1 MIINFFLV
9 PQPSL
14 TTKQQ
19 QNLLFSTNTVPKS
32 SFSTPTPTNY
42 SNINRN
48 SITRNNP
55 QNSMMNTLNPTFNT
69 RNTQHQQQQ
78 PQFNSNA
85 NLSQLYR

>member
-1 MIINFFLV
+1 M
-9 PQPSL
+9 
-14 TTKQQ
+14 TKQQ
-19 QNLLFSTNTVPKS
+19 QPNLLFSANTVPKS
-32 SFSTPTPTNY
+32 SFSTPTSTNY

-78 PQFNSNA
+78 LQFNSNA